1 MRLTIVSPTDIM
13 EGQLQTTRNAHLIK
27 DPKQIV
33 TNCVFTQIELLRDV
47 TIWWRPSATRRTI
60 PSSLFVN
67 KVGILG
73 RRPLTLSTDDIR
85 ARASMT
91 KYSSFAVGRYLSP

>member
-33 TNCVFTQIELLRDV
+33 TNRVFTQIELLRDV
-47 TIWWRPSATRRTI
+47 TIGEAFRYQADNTFLSLRQQSWHFGASAI
-60 PSSLFVN
+60 DPV
-67 KVGILG
+67 
-73 RRPLTLSTDDIR
+73 D
-85 ARASMT
+85 
-91 KYSSFAVGRYLSP
+91 